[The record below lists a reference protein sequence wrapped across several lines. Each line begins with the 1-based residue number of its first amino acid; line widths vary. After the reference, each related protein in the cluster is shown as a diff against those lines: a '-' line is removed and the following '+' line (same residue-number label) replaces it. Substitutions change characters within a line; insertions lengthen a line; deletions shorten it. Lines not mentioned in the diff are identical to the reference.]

1 MALFAAT
8 GASEEARAADAYW
21 GHCVQMGIGDPPS
34 IFCECKSGPNQAGQY
49 TCHSEGQSCAEKF
62 PSMCGAA

>member
-1 MALFAAT
+1 MKQLSALGVMVRGVCLVALFAAT

-34 IFCECKSGPNQAGQY
+34 IFCECKSGPNQAG
-49 TCHSEGQSCAEKF
+49 
-62 PSMCGAA
+62 